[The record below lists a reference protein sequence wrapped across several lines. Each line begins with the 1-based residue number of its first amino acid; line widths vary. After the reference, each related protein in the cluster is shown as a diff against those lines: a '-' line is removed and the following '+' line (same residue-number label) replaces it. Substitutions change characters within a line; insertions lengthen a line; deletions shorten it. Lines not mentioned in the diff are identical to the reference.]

1 MSSAETLKSL
11 VRHVAEEVF
20 RGNLDIL
27 QEHPG
32 LRETIPFQ
40 RALNEAFS
48 ERQVTFALQ
57 FTDGE
62 WVASRIIV
70 SQTHTG
76 MFMGI
81 PPTHKRGEHE
91 VLLLHRVVAGK
102 IVQEHAQADV
112 RTAMAQIG
120 MSIGKVTVE

>member
-11 VRHVAEEVF
+11 VRHVVEEVF

-32 LRETIPFQ
+32 LRETIPMH
-40 RALNEAFS
+40 RALKEGFS
-48 ERQVTFALQ
+48 ERKVTFALQ

-62 WVASRIIV
+62 WVASRIMV
-70 SQTHTG
+70 SQVHTG

-81 PPTHKRGEHE
+81 TPTHKRGEHE
-91 VLLLHRVVAGK
+91 VLLLHRVMAGK

-112 RTAMAQIG
+112 RAAMEQIG
-120 MSIGKVTVE
+120 MPIGQVAVE